1 MDIQINK
8 HVVASSLWLPEAVR
22 KIHYSFDSHK
32 LLRLQQLRV
41 YKDIEPVPFT
51 LPVDWDMDPYELKS
65 WRMYF
70 QSLNWMHGYRLAY
83 DKGDKEALGTLVG
96 ILNDW
101 WFKNHGSEFPA
112 KMVWDDHATSDRLAN
127 ICSVIT
133 LLDNPYQAIPH
144 LDAMVMKHVE
154 TLIGFYE
161 SKKWIQ
167 NNHAVFHVG
176 ALLDAHLMGFS
187 ERLDIDCLQVAT
199 AYLDEFIDAVIN
211 EDSGFSVEQSMFY
224 HQFLV
229 RILRPVLRFA
239 RETGVLQ
246 VGHVQSAIDRV
257 EAFAKL
263 VSTKDG
269 TTFALGD
276 TSFSFRFPSVA
287 EKDVAEDGVYC
298 YPTSGVGIFRNCS
311 DGGEHLGLLSC
322 PPRKV
327 GHGHYDALNFVL
339 IRDGQKL
346 LIDSGGPYAYG
357 DKFRYSYFRAAMAHN
372 VPYIEGQNGW
382 QESTI
387 QDHGDEDLP
396 WIIASSNHGDALL
409 VRTIINLGNGDFLV
423 ADSLKSPTQ
432 VPLIIPWHIA
442 PDRKLTQFKMFD
454 EGMGMECQ
462 VGTTKEQIP
471 SLNFTSLHTGSVDFT
486 LRDTPW
492 GEDVKSWVTSGIRN
506 KRSSP
511 VIFQRI
517 HATTLHAS
525 IMTIGSNVARAKNI
539 NMTQKLLR
547 FEYQG
552 RLFEI
557 DLVSYRLSVT

>member
-1 MDIQINK
+1 
-8 HVVASSLWLPEAVR
+8 
-22 KIHYSFDSHK
+22 
-32 LLRLQQLRV
+32 
-41 YKDIEPVPFT
+41 
-51 LPVDWDMDPYELKS
+51 MDPYELKS

-83 DKGDKEALGTLVG
+83 DKGAEEALDTMVG

-101 WFKNHGSEFPA
+101 WSENHANVDPG
-112 KMVWDDHATSDRLAN
+112 KMVWDDHATSDRMAN
-127 ICSVIT
+127 ICSIIT
-133 LLDNPYQAIPH
+133 LLDDPYRAIPE
-144 LDAMVMKHVE
+144 LDAMVKKHVE
-154 TLIGFYE
+154 TLVGFYD
-161 SKKWIQ
+161 SKEWIR

-187 ERLDIDCLQVAT
+187 ERLGIDCLQVAT

-239 RETGVLQ
+239 RETGVIQ
-246 VGHVQSAIDRV
+246 VGHVQSAINRV

-276 TSFSFRFPSVA
+276 TSFGFRFPTVA
-287 EKDVAEDGVYC
+287 ERDVAKDGVYC
-298 YPTSGVGIFRNCS
+298 YPTSGLGIFRNCS

-357 DKFRYSYFRAAMAHN
+357 DKLRYSYFRAAVAHN
-372 VPYIEGQNGW
+372 VPHIEGQNGW

-387 QDHGDEDLP
+387 QGHGDEDIP
-396 WIIASSNHGDALL
+396 WIIASSNQGDALL
-409 VRTIINLGNGDFLV
+409 VRAIINLGDGDFLV
-423 ADSLKSPTQ
+423 ADSLKSPTK

-442 PDRKLTQFKMFD
+442 PNCKLTQFKMFD

-462 VGTTKEQIP
+462 LETEQEQLP
-471 SLNFTSLHTGSVDFT
+471 TLNFTSLHTGMVDFT
-486 LRDTPW
+486 LTQSPERENDQ
-492 GEDVKSWVTSGIRN
+492 SWVTSGIRD
-506 KRSSP
+506 KRSTP
-511 VIFQRI
+511 VIVQRI
-517 HATTLHAS
+517 RPTTLHAS
-525 IMTIGSNVARAKNI
+525 VMAIGSDVAKVKNI
-539 NMTQKLLR
+539 RVTPTLLR
-547 FEYQG
+547 FEHQG

-557 DLVSYRLSVT
+557 DLVSFRLSVN

>member
-8 HVVASSLWLPEAVR
+8 NVIASSLWLPEAVR
-22 KIHYSFDSHK
+22 KIHYSYDSHK
-32 LLRLQQLRV
+32 LLRLRQLRV

-51 LPVDWDMDPYELKS
+51 LPVNWDMDPYELKS

-83 DKGDKEALGTLVG
+83 DKGAEEALGTMVG

-101 WFKNHGSEFPA
+101 WSKNHANVGPA
-112 KMVWDDHATSDRLAN
+112 KMVWDDHATSDRMAN
-127 ICSVIT
+127 ICSIIT
-133 LLDNPYQAIPH
+133 LLDDPYRAIPE
-144 LDAMVMKHVE
+144 LDAMVKKHVE
-154 TLIGFYE
+154 TLVGFYD
-161 SKKWIQ
+161 SKKWIR

-187 ERLDIDCLQVAT
+187 ERLGIDCLQVAT
-199 AYLDEFIDAVIN
+199 AYLDEFIEAVIN

-224 HQFLV
+224 HQFLI

-239 RETGVLQ
+239 RETGVIQ
-246 VGHVQSAIDRV
+246 VGHVQSAINRV

-276 TSFSFRFPSVA
+276 TSFGFRFPTVA
-287 EKDVAEDGVYC
+287 KEDVAKDGVYC
-298 YPTSGVGIFRNCS
+298 YPTSGIGIFRNCS

-357 DKFRYSYFRAAMAHN
+357 DKLRYSYFRAAVAHN
-372 VPYIEGQNGW
+372 VPHIEGQNGW

-387 QDHGDEDLP
+387 QGHGDEDIP
-396 WIIASSNHGDALL
+396 WIIASSNQGDALL
-409 VRTIINLGNGDFLV
+409 VRAIINLGDGDFLV

-442 PDRKLTQFKMFD
+442 PNRKLTQFKMFD

-462 VGTTKEQIP
+462 LETEQEQLP
-471 SLNFTSLHTGSVDFT
+471 TLNFTSLHTGMVDFT
-486 LRDTPW
+486 LTQSPER
-492 GEDVKSWVTSGIRN
+492 ENNQSWVTSGIRD
-506 KRSSP
+506 KRSTP
-511 VIFQRI
+511 VIVQRI
-517 HATTLHAS
+517 HPTTLHAS
-525 IMTIGSNVARAKNI
+525 VMTIGSDVAKVKNI
-539 NMTQKLLR
+539 YVTPTLLR
-547 FEYQG
+547 FEHQG

-557 DLVSYRLSVT
+557 DLVSFRLSVN